1 MYNNR
6 DRPAKTPYCGVLFA
20 TCKLL
25 CLQSFALTSMSFYSD
40 LSLLYDIIAGFLKMV
55 LGND

>member
-6 DRPAKTPYCGVLFA
+6 NRPAKTPYCGVLFA

-40 LSLLYDIIAGFLKMV
+40 LSLLYDIIALRLFENGPRQ
-55 LGND
+55 

>member
-6 DRPAKTPYCGVLFA
+6 DRPGKTPYCGFLFA
-20 TCKLL
+20 TCKFL

-40 LSLLYDIIAGFLKMV
+40 LSLLYDIIAGFLEMV
-55 LGND
+55 PGND